1 MNKPPIAW
9 IKFSLKVMA
18 LAIAGYYIAH
28 VSINNLSALKSLQ
41 TPNMTAMLITL
52 ITVALMYGVL
62 MVLLALGWLAINHG
76 HQPNTLIS
84 IYLKSIALK
93 YLPGN
98 FFHFVYRHSETIKTG
113 LRHAQVMAATIKET
127 LSLVMWSGLSLMLLL
142 IWPAHMQSLIPWL
155 PIALLWLGLVVAV
168 GVAAYYLYTVW
179 SINQYLKVMAC
190 HAVYFLG
197 MGLICFMTFK
207 ALGFDGL
214 SLPFIT
220 GLYALAWLAGYSI
233 PGAPGGLGVREAV
246 FIFVGT
252 PMIQAHEALVLMALI
267 RLISVATETV
277 IYLLAD
283 VLTIGLSRLG
293 LWSDKTV
300 S

>member
-1 MNKPPIAW
+1 
-9 IKFSLKVMA
+9 MA
-18 LAIAGYYIAH
+18 LAIAGYYIAQ
-28 VSINNLSALKSLQ
+28 VFLNNLSALKSVHI
-41 TPNMTAMLITL
+41 PNMSAMLVTL
-52 ITVALMYGVL
+52 FVVTCLYGVL
-62 MVLLALGWLAINHG
+62 MVLLALGWLAINQS
-76 HQPNTLIS
+76 HQAKVLFS

-113 LRHAQVMAATIKET
+113 LTHAQVMAATIKET
-127 LSLVMWSGLSLMLLL
+127 LSLIMWSVLSLMLLL
-142 IWPAHMQSLIPWL
+142 IWPAHIQSLIPWL
-155 PIALLWLGLVVAV
+155 PMPLLWLSLLAV
-168 GVAAYYLYTVW
+168 IGVTSYYLSISW
-179 SINQYLKVMAC
+179 SLSQHLKVMVC

-207 ALGFDGL
+207 ALGFNGL

-220 GLYALAWLAGYSI
+220 GLYALAWLAGYII

-252 PMIQAHEALVLMALI
+252 PMIQAHEALILIAII

-283 VLTIGLSRLG
+283 GLTKLMSRLG
-293 LWSDKTV
+293 FWSDKTV